1 MRNKD
6 EFNLIISGVGGQ
18 GLITLLKIL
27 AEAAMAEGF
36 DVKTS
41 ELHGLSQR
49 GGSVGVHLR
58 FGKKIFSPLVSREK
72 ADLILVLEKNETLK
86 NCYFASK
93 KNTVFLINDFQ
104 IDSPSFQGLKFLKNK
119 EVLKVLK
126 KFSQKAI
133 FVEASKICK
142 EKISKEILAG
152 IFILG
157 FAVFNKFLPLKP
169 ESVLKA
175 IKKIIP
181 KEYLKMNKKAFQ
193 LAKFS
198 PSPQN

>member
-18 GLITLLKIL
+18 GLITLLRIL
-27 AEAAMAEGF
+27 AEAATFQGF
-36 DVKTS
+36 NVKTS

-58 FGKKIFSPLVSREK
+58 FGKKIFSPLVSRGK

-86 NCYFASK
+86 NCYFTSRK
-93 KNTVFLINDFQ
+93 KTIFLINNFQ
-104 IDSPSFQGLKFLKNK
+104 IDSASFRGLKLPEDKEILKI
-119 EVLKVLK
+119 LK

-133 FVEASKICK
+133 FIEASKICK
-142 EKISKEILAG
+142 EKIGKEILAG
-152 IFILG
+152 IFMLG
-157 FAVFNKFLPLKP
+157 IAVYHKFLPLKP

-181 KEYLKMNKKAFQ
+181 KEYLKMNEKAFQ

-198 PSPQN
+198 FLPQN